1 MISSKLLLYN
11 FSAPHVYETFF
22 HNVPVGKTSC
32 FYICPHFYEKLI
44 SGSIPHESII
54 YEQKTEVC
62 CCCLTCRRKIISE
75 TNLRD
80 ELDEY
85 FDDLKKLLIQYYY
98 TFDGSAFLEHV
109 S

>member
-11 FSAPHVYETFF
+11 FSASHVYETFF
-22 HNVPVGKTSC
+22 HNVPVGESSC
-32 FYICPHFYEKLI
+32 FYICQHFHAKLV
-44 SGSIPHESII
+44 SGSILHESII
-54 YEQKTEVC
+54 YEQETEVC

-85 FDDLKKLLIQYYY
+85 FDDLK
-98 TFDGSAFLEHV
+98 
-109 S
+109 